1 MELMGQARSADDSGL
16 LFSPLPPPESETD
29 GMADERGA
37 DSVLFSLDKITSDAR
52 VVETPAVQ
60 DEGSGLV
67 DIRGM
72 VAAAQPEAA
81 APAGDRDSSGLVD
94 MKALMA
100 EAEAQPSDSSSLI
113 SAPLTATPL
122 PTTTPTPVPEAKPP
136 AIPTTLL
143 VVVIAALLATIGVLA
158 WKATGG

>member
-1 MELMGQARSADDSGL
+1 MGQARSADDSGL

-37 DSVLFSLDKITSDAR
+37 DSVLFSLDSITSDAR
-52 VVETPAVQ
+52 VADTPAVQ
-60 DEGSGLV
+60 EEGSGLV

-72 VAAAQPEAA
+72 LAATEPEAA
-81 APAGDRDSSGLVD
+81 APASDRESSGLVD

-100 EAEAQPSDSSSLI
+100 KAEAQPSDSGSLL
-113 SAPLTATPL
+113 ATPLAATPL
-122 PTTTPTPVPEAKPP
+122 PTTTAAPVPEPKAP
-136 AIPTTLL
+136 AIPTPLL
-143 VVVIAALLATIGVLA
+143 VVVIAALLATIGVLV